1 MRHGCLHWQI
11 HYKEVAAECVLPQI
25 PAVIRL
31 FFYNTHKKMLLLNVP
46 VPRHKVYKEK
56 YLYYVLQHTLMF
68 AMSIFVRL

>member
-1 MRHGCLHWQI
+1 MCFASDSCGYQI
-11 HYKEVAAECVLPQI
+11 VLLQH
-25 PAVIRL
+25 
-31 FFYNTHKKMLLLNVP
+31 TQKMLLLNVP